1 MTYLKVKCSL
11 CGKKFSKE
19 LRRVNEAKKFGW
31 KYYCSLRCQKAAKNK
46 QKILKCDNPACN
58 KTFKRAPHEISSS
71 KNHFCSRSCSAIV
84 NNSKSPKR
92 RPKIRMCPA
101 CGKQFSD
108 QRKYCSQACIP
119 KPPKITKKQII
130 DEIKEF
136 YKSNG
141 RIPLKREYYHYKA
154 TRLRFG
160 TWNKA
165 IRAAGFEPNPVM
177 FAKKS
182 IANDGHKCD
191 SLSEKI
197 IDDWLYRRKIEHKIN
212 VPYPENNSL
221 TVDFVVRNY
230 WIEFFGLNGKVKA
243 YDRLKKRKLRIAK
256 KLNLHLIAIYPQDLF
271 PNGKLGKILSRLE
284 NIPELEEIL

>member
-1 MTYLKVKCSL
+1 MKPLPVKCTH
-11 CGKKFSKE
+11 CGKVF
-19 LRRVNEAKKFGW
+19 LRSSGRINEGLKRNWRTF
-31 KYYCSLRCQKAAKNK
+31 CSLQCLGSFRNK
-46 QKILKCDNPACN
+46 QKLLTCTNPKCNNQFRRQPND
-58 KTFKRAPHEISSS
+58 ISVHSY
-71 KNHFCSRSCSAIV
+71 CSRSCAAIV

-92 RPKIRMCPA
+92 RPKIRICPA
-101 CGKQFSD
+101 CGKQFSGR
-108 QRKYCSQACIP
+108 RKYCSQACIP
-119 KPPKITKKQII
+119 EPPKITKKQII

-165 IRAAGFEPNPVM
+165 VKAAGFEPNPVM

-197 IDDWLYRRKIEHKIN
+197 IDDWLYRRKTKHRIN

-221 TVDFVVRNY
+221 TADFVVGNY

-271 PNGKLGKILSRLE
+271 PKGKLGTMLSCLD
-284 NIPELEEIL
+284 